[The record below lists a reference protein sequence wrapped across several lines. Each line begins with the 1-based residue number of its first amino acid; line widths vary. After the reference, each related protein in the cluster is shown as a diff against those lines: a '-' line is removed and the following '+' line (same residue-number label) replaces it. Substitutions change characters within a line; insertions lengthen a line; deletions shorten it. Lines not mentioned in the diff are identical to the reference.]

1 MAYVVYDLQD
11 SPTYD
16 GQAGLDRCDVA
27 ALAAAAQGQGVVTG
41 CGVCQHTGS
50 DYYVNVAAGS
60 VVINGLL
67 VAVSAVTGTSLGP
80 TTAGT
85 YDRRDIVVV
94 NSSGVVSITAGT
106 QCGTTNWTRSSSGL
120 PPVKPAIPANSI
132 ILGELYI
139 FGGATTV
146 TTAMITDKTARVLGE
161 PGGLLARAMWAP
173 SGAGAYTLVNI
184 TTGVTAL
191 DSTNLSVTF
200 TGPPSGFVR
209 VHLGA
214 MVEGH
219 QVAGDGI
226 VFAVVSS
233 TGSPGTL
240 VGVTGIVYKS
250 PSNNGLDRRGVVH
263 DGPDHLGLG
272 GKRLHLVLRRGLR
285 HRDSDHHPPGRFD
298 EHDGPHRGT
307 RGDRSVGRV
316 MEASEVAG

>member
-41 CGVCQHTGS
+41 CGVSQHTGS

-173 SGAGAYTLVNI
+173 TSAGAYTLVNI

-250 PSNNGLDRRGVVH
+250 PTTTALTDEAWCTMDQIISVSAGNAYTWYFAAAYVTGTATII
-263 DGPDHLGLG
+263 PQG
-272 GKRLHLVLRRGLR
+272 GSTNTTVPTGA
-285 HRDSDHHPPGRFD
+285 PA
-298 EHDGPHRGT
+298 
-307 RGDRSVGRV
+307 VI
-316 MEASEVAG
+316 EVWAA